1 MDDIVH
7 SIEIKRLKSSIWTGL
22 VLIIIVFMTAAC
34 STDQYL
40 SFGSTAAPAL
50 SPTTT
55 HTPVLPTPIPSPT
68 PLPSP
73 TPVPAIRVSS
83 GDQALFYGDWEQAR
97 LEFQTALAEST
108 DHEISSAALLGIGRL
123 KYLNGEY
130 RAALDAFR
138 RVIDEYPASP
148 HVPEAYFFLG
158 QTFDTLDRYNE
169 AVEAY
174 HSYINLRQGVLDAYM
189 YERSGDAYY
198 AMRDYENALK
208 DYQTSLSSPRLED
221 IIPIQIKVARTYA
234 LLDDHAT
241 ALVMYQDM
249 YNRATSDTSKA
260 QLDLLI
266 GQTFT
271 ALGQLEQAYIAYSD
285 AVENY
290 PTAYSSYLALIEL
303 VNAGYPVSE
312 LDRGLVDYF
321 AQQYGVALAAF
332 DRYLASSPTDPATA
346 HYYKGLTLS
355 ATGDYNG
362 AIEQWEIV
370 IQDYPQSGH
379 WADAWE
385 KKGYTLWASLN
396 NYEGGY
402 TTFATF
408 VAEAPA
414 HPRAA
419 EFLFNAG
426 RVAERAGNLDQ
437 AAEYW
442 GRIAGEYPNAENSYR
457 SLLLSGLC
465 YCRLENYSSAL
476 NVFQRLLGIS
486 LGSGERS
493 GAYFWIGK
501 TLQKQGDN
509 AGARHNW
516 SQAAVVD
523 PTGYYSE
530 RGRDLLLN
538 RLPFT
543 PPRMTDLGF
552 DRAAEMAEAEAWLRT
567 VFGISEDTSLSG
579 PGPLL
584 DDLRMQRGTELWH
597 LGLYAEARQ
606 EFESLRS
613 SVEQDPANTYRL
625 ANYTFDLGL
634 YRSTILAARRVLT
647 LAGMD
652 DAATLQAPKYFNH
665 LRFGPYFLQLVLP
678 QAEAYDF
685 HPLFIFSVIRQE
697 SFFEGFAASGAGARG
712 LMQLMP
718 ATAQERANQLNWP
731 QNYSEADLYR
741 PLVSIRF
748 GVDYLDFAR
757 NYLDGDLH
765 AALAAYNGG
774 PGNAREWKSL
784 AGDDPDLFLEII
796 RFDETR
802 TYVRSIYEV
811 FSIYRWLYDRSP

>member
-1 MDDIVH
+1 MDDIVC
-7 SIEIKRLKSSIWTGL
+7 SIEINRLKSSHLIGL
-22 VLIIIVFMTAAC
+22 VLIIIALMTAAC
-34 STDQYL
+34 SADQPL
-40 SFGSTAAPAL
+40 SFDPTSEPAQSL
-50 SPTTT
+50 ITT
-55 HTPVLPTPIPSPT
+55 HTQVPPTPIPSPT

-73 TPVPAIRVSS
+73 TPVPAARVSS
-83 GDQALFYGDWEQAR
+83 GDQALFYGDWEKAR
-97 LEFQTALAEST
+97 LEFQTALSEST
-108 DHEISSAALLGIGRL
+108 DHEVSSAALLGIGRL
-123 KYLNGEY
+123 EYVNGEY

-148 HVPEAYFFLG
+148 HLPEAYFFLG
-158 QTFDTLDRYNE
+158 QTFDTLDRYGE
-169 AVEAY
+169 AVDAY
-174 HSYINLRQGVLDAYM
+174 HSYVNLRQGILDAYM
-189 YERSGDAYY
+189 FERSGDAYY

-221 IIPIQIKVARTYA
+221 IIPIQIKTARTYA
-234 LLDDHAT
+234 LLGDHAT

-249 YNRATSDTSKA
+249 YNRTNSDASKA
-260 QLDLLI
+260 QLDRLI

-271 ALGQLEQAYIAYSD
+271 ALGQPEQANIAYLD

-332 DRYLASSPTDPATA
+332 DRYLAGSPTDPAIA
-346 HYYKGLTLS
+346 HYYKGLTLL
-355 ATGDYNG
+355 AAGDHNG

-370 IQDYPQSGH
+370 IRDYPQSSQ

-385 KKGYTLWASLN
+385 KKGYTLWAYLN

-426 RVAERAGNLDQ
+426 RVAERAGNLEQ

-457 SLLLSGLC
+457 ALLLSGLC
-465 YCRLENYSSAL
+465 YYRLENYSSAL
-476 NVFQRLLGIS
+476 SVFQRLLGVS
-486 LGSGERS
+486 LSSGERS
-493 GAYFWIGK
+493 GAYFWTGK

-567 VFGISEDTSLSG
+567 VFGIPEDISLSG

-584 DDLRMQRGTELWH
+584 DDPRLQRGTELWH

-613 SVEQDPANTYRL
+613 SLEQDPANTYRL

-652 DAATLQAPKYFNH
+652 DAATLQAPKYFNR
-665 LRFGPYFLQLVLP
+665 LRFGTYFSELVLP
-678 QAEAYDF
+678 QAKAYDF
-685 HPLFIFSVIRQE
+685 HPLFIFSVMRQE
-697 SFFEGFAASGAGARG
+697 SFFEGFAVSGAGARG

-718 ATAQERANQLNWP
+718 ATAQERANRLNWP
-731 QNYSEADLYR
+731 ANYSEADLYR

-757 NYLDGDLH
+757 DFLDGDLH

-802 TYVRSIYEV
+802 TYVRSIFEV